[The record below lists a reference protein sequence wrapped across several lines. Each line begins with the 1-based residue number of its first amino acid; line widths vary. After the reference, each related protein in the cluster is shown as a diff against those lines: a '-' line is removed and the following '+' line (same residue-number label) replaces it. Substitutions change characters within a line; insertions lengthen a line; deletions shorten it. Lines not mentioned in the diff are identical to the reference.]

1 MGCVCE
7 LTATMHSTSEHVLHL
22 PLEMSEKTTIIVEGM
37 SCGHCSNAV
46 KNLIEE
52 VEGVESTEVNLGAKE
67 ANVLFDPNAT
77 TTQAIIDNI
86 NSSET
91 YKATEK

>member
-1 MGCVCE
+1 
-7 LTATMHSTSEHVLHL
+7 
-22 PLEMSEKTTIIVEGM
+22 MSEKTTIIVEGM

-52 VEGVESTEVNLGAKE
+52 VEGVESAEVNLATKQ
-67 ANVLFDPNAT
+67 ASVSFDPNAT
-77 TTQAIIDNI
+77 TTRAIIDNI

>member
-1 MGCVCE
+1 
-7 LTATMHSTSEHVLHL
+7 
-22 PLEMSEKTTIIVEGM
+22 MSEKTTIIVEGM

-52 VEGVESTEVNLGAKE
+52 VEGVELAEVNLGTKVAS
-67 ANVLFDPNAT
+67 VSFDPNT
-77 TTQAIIDNI
+77 TNTQAIIDNV